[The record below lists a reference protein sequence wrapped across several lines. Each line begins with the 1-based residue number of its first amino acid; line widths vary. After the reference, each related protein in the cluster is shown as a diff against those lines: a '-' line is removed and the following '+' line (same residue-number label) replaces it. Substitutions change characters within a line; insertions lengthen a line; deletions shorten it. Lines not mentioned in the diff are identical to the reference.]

1 MKITI
6 LGSGSKGNSTLIEIE
21 NIKILIDVGFSYRTL
36 KEKLNLI
43 HVDPL
48 TIDYVLITHDHS
60 DHIYG
65 LKTYLKNYKPF
76 VYMSKKIADAFFDF
90 KYENL
95 IYLEDELKIND
106 IIITTLETSH
116 DATDSCG
123 FLITYRDETLVYIT
137 DTGYI
142 HTKVLNKMKNK
153 TYYIFESN
161 HDVDML
167 INGKY
172 PPYLQH
178 RILSDRGHLSND
190 LAGSYLS
197 RLIGPNTKKIVLA
210 HLSEENNTPEL
221 ALDTVKN
228 KLMEQ
233 NINISLITAS
243 QYELTEVSND

>member
-36 KEKLNLI
+36 KEKLASI

-48 TIDYVLITHDHS
+48 TIDYILITHDHS

-76 VYMSKKIADAFFDF
+76 VYMSKKIADAFFDY

-95 IYLEDELKIND
+95 IYIEDELKIND
-106 IIITTLETSH
+106 ITITTLETSH

-123 FLITYRDETLVYIT
+123 YLITYKDESLVQIT

-142 HTKVLNKMKNK
+142 NPKILNQIMNK

-161 HDVDML
+161 HDINML
-167 INGKY
+167 LNGKY
-172 PPYLQH
+172 PIHLQH

-190 LAGSYLS
+190 LAGSYLA
-197 RLIGPNTKKIVLA
+197 RIVGPDTKKVVLA

-221 ALDTVKN
+221 ALDTVKE
-228 KLMEQ
+228 KLKEQ
-233 NINISLITAS
+233 NVKVDLITAS